1 MGCDDFF
8 LQIIKILVL
17 CTFFL
22 VFGLVWL
29 ELL

>member
-17 CTFFL
+17 YIFFL
-22 VFGLVWL
+22 VFGPAWWGLP
-29 ELL
+29 